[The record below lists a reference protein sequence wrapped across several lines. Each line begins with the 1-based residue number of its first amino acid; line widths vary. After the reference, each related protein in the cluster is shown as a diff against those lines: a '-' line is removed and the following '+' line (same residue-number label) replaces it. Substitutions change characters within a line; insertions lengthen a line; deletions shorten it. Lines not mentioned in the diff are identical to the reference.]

1 MEGDDTP
8 GHHGLRTSYGSGT
21 RSRRCI
27 EPDEQRHAE
36 SDEKHEQER
45 DTGRG
50 SAFAGGIHMAG
61 LHDHTEYEGRQQH
74 LDMDTSLFAVKMF
87 GDQINHLGYSE
98 NCNRIEE
105 DGPPLL
111 PQVIGIQL
119 FPSEPQEQEHD
130 KHDRK
135 QLPSKAY
142 HHDLQW
148 NHQQN
153 GIQIIENGQHLN
165 LPVHPALLE
174 IQRRQH
180 GEQDTSGSGSGKTAE
195 QQVLLPCAG
204 IAPIPRRQQNEDI
217 VKCDEQPRNG
227 SRRHGNKIIRRI
239 GAPAGF
245 IYLKFSPHIYHD
257 ERQADIEEGSGDVP
271 ESGIPFAEQTGQHLR
286 GRKAENQEQ
295 GKSKDF
301 FIGSIGII
309 SSRHRR
315 LMSAISKGTARN
327 FCKSNI

>member
-74 LDMDTSLFAVKMF
+74 LDMDTPLFAVKMF

-119 FPSEPQEQEHD
+119 FHPSHRSRNTISTTANNCHRRP
-130 KHDRK
+130 
-135 QLPSKAY
+135 
-142 HHDLQW
+142 
-148 NHQQN
+148 
-153 GIQIIENGQHLN
+153 IIM
-165 LPVHPALLE
+165 
-174 IQRRQH
+174 IC
-180 GEQDTSGSGSGKTAE
+180 S
-195 QQVLLPCAG
+195 
-204 IAPIPRRQQNEDI
+204 
-217 VKCDEQPRNG
+217 
-227 SRRHGNKIIRRI
+227 
-239 GAPAGF
+239 
-245 IYLKFSPHIYHD
+245 
-257 ERQADIEEGSGDVP
+257 
-271 ESGIPFAEQTGQHLR
+271 
-286 GRKAENQEQ
+286 
-295 GKSKDF
+295 
-301 FIGSIGII
+301 GII
-309 SSRHRR
+309 SR
-315 LMSAISKGTARN
+315 MVSKSSKMANT
-327 FCKSNI
+327 